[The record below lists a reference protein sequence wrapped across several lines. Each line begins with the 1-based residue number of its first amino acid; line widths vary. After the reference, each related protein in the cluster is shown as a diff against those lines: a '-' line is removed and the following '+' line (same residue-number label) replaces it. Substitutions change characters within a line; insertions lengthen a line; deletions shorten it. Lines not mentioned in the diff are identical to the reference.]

1 MGMMLEAFNAM
12 RDKQRELHSS
22 VLCICTCVV
31 CICIGLTA
39 KGCMAHENV
48 WQSCSDFWRA
58 CVCPKGKLD
67 TWHRLECLM
76 GKCEHCGVKILPIYP
91 SESSMTNLTLLKWKC
106 FEYETVG
113 VADDGQPRRRI
124 QQVFKETTPTV
135 FLDYMKPKL

>member
-1 MGMMLEAFNAM
+1 
-12 RDKQRELHSS
+12 
-22 VLCICTCVV
+22 
-31 CICIGLTA
+31 
-39 KGCMAHENV
+39 
-48 WQSCSDFWRA
+48 
-58 CVCPKGKLD
+58 
-67 TWHRLECLM
+67 
-76 GKCEHCGVKILPIYP
+76 LPIYP